1 MDFTD
6 KLKDLK
12 SQLNNLGNMDM
23 TEEKEPKKD
32 YSDNKE
38 ILSKTLKELKEMQ
51 KTKKHINV
59 GGEIFVFSTNK
70 LQNTLFE
77 NIFIN
82 ESNNYFYD
90 SNPRLF
96 RHIHFIITNLNK
108 QINEKLELQVHI
120 EFLDDETVLK
130 EMIKEVF
137 SKSEEEIFRRIKIVR
152 KNNQDQRYNQKVE
165 EKLEVN
171 SRPRSRN
178 DSYDSQR
185 AISERS
191 YSQNSFER

>member
-1 MDFTD
+1 MDFTE

-23 TEEKEPKKD
+23 SKIEEPKKD
-32 YSDNKE
+32 LRDNKE

-51 KTKKHINV
+51 MTKKHINV
-59 GGEIFVFSTNK
+59 GGEIFVFSANQ

-77 NIFIN
+77 NIFMN
-82 ESNNYFYD
+82 ESNNYFFD
-90 SNPRLF
+90 SNPQLF

-108 QINEKLELQVHI
+108 QIDEKTILELHI

-137 SKSEEEIFRRIKIVR
+137 SKSEEEIFKRIKIVR
-152 KNNQDQRYNQKVE
+152 KNNEDHRYNQKE
-165 EKLEVN
+165 EKPDLID
-171 SRPRSRN
+171 SRPVSR
-178 DSYDSQR
+178 DVSYDGGD
-185 AISERS
+185 ARS
-191 YSQNSFER
+191 NRDDYSY